1 MQSTEFSCS
10 SVPSV
15 GAITAY
21 AFLTTINDPTRFA
34 HPRSMGAYVGLTSKL
49 PVG

>member
-34 HPRSMGAYVGLTSKL
+34 HPRSMGAYQ
-49 PVG
+49 PVDEFALG